1 MSLRTRT
8 PLVAALV
15 AALGFVD
22 GASAVPISLTGADA
36 YSRGVASTVY
46 DEFGVIQG
54 PGGVIG
60 SSLNDRG
67 VDFGYGR
74 AESYYWDIAPSTEN
88 SDGFASFCGVGSA
101 NACDFKTGVDGRI
114 VLEGTSRGGLTRL
127 VEIEAGF
134 FDFKSSP
141 LLRVFGS
148 DGKELAPPVKGKR
161 LDSDTGQE
169 IYAPLV
175 FTVLRDEADIAYFD
189 FGFDDG
195 DDYQGFGVSRISIE
209 TPTAVPVPGTLGL
222 MGLGLL
228 AVGAL
233 RRRKPS

>member
-1 MSLRTRT
+1 MSPRTRT

-15 AALGFVD
+15 AALGLVD

-36 YSRGVASTVY
+36 YARGVASTVY
-46 DEFGVIQG
+46 DEYGVIQG

-60 SSLNDRG
+60 SSLNELG

-114 VLEGTSRGGLTRL
+114 VLEGTSRGGLTRFF
-127 VEIEAGF
+127 EIEAGF
-134 FDFKSSP
+134 FDVESSP
-141 LLRVFGS
+141 WLTVFGR
-148 DGKELAPPVKGKR
+148 DGKELDSVQGQR
-161 LDSDTGQE
+161 LVSDTGQE

-175 FTVLRDEADIAYFD
+175 FTVLREEADIAYFD